1 MIDEKIQKALAAAG
15 FGSRRGL
22 EKAIEAGE
30 VTLNGKT
37 ATIGARVRAG
47 DKIQWRG
54 QSLTV
59 GADQATCCDI
69 FRHFGMDEAEA
80 DQAAEVRVILYNK
93 PEGQICS
100 RNDPEGRPSVFDHL
114 PQLKGGRWI
123 SVGRLDFNTSGL
135 LLFTTNGELANKL
148 MHPSANIDREYLVRV
163 QGTVEDDTLE
173 QLRKGVQLDDG
184 EERFTDI
191 SRGNRAQGSNSWF
204 YCTIMEGRNR
214 EVRRLW
220 ESQNLRVSRLKR
232 VRYGPLVIPSF
243 IAERRWLELGATE
256 VSELYRLADIPAPR
270 MKKPSPQALVKE
282 KRLVKKLRSGG
293 GSRKGS
299 KAPQRTPR
307 A

>member
-59 GADQATCCDI
+59 G
-69 FRHFGMDEAEA
+69 A

-184 EERFTDI
+184 EARFTDI

-243 IAERRWLELGATE
+243 IAEGRWLELGATE